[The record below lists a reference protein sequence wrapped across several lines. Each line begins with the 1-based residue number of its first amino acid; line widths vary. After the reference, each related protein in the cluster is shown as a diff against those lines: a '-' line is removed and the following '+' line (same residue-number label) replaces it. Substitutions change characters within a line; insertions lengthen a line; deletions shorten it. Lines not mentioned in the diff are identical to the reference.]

1 MSINKLFNFINNS
14 PTCFHVVN
22 NIIAELKENN
32 YSELKESQRFCLK
45 PNQGYYVTRNDSSI
59 IAFYIPERRCPVFI
73 IVASHSDSPSFKVKK
88 NPEMKVDD
96 YYIKLN
102 TEPYGGMLVSNWLD
116 RPLSIAG
123 RVIIS
128 MNGDPVSIPINIDK
142 DLLMIP
148 NLAIHMNRNAND
160 GYKYDMQK
168 DMLPLMSC
176 GIEESAFSK
185 MIADAAG
192 VPVDNILGTDL
203 FVYNREN
210 CRIWGAN
217 EEFISGPRLDD
228 QECVYAS
235 LQGFIA
241 NDTSDR
247 IKVLAV
253 FDNEEVGS
261 GSFQGAGSTFL
272 YDILSRINLAMDG
285 DAEDF
290 YINIAESF
298 LISADNS
305 HALHPNHT
313 EACDPTNHPLINKG
327 VVLKSAANQKY
338 CTDGVSA
345 AIFTELCKTAGV
357 SMQSF
362 FNKSGTPGGSTLG
375 NISIGQVSI
384 RSVDMG
390 LPQLAM
396 HSAYET
402 AGVKD
407 YIDAVKLF
415 TCYYE

>member
-1 MSINKLFNFINNS
+1 MPVNKLFNFINNS
-14 PTCFHVVN
+14 PTAYHVVN
-22 NIIAELKENN
+22 NISDELKAKN
-32 YSELKESQRFCLK
+32 YIELKESQRFCLK
-45 PNQGYYVTRNDSSI
+45 PNQGYFVTRNDSSI
-59 IAFYIPERRCPVFI
+59 IAFYIPEKRLPGFRI
-73 IVASHSDSPSFKVKK
+73 IASHSDSPSFKVKS
-88 NPEMKVDD
+88 NPEIRVAD

-102 TEPYGGMLVSNWLD
+102 TEPYGGMLAASWLD
-116 RPLSIAG
+116 RPLSLAG

-128 MNGDPVSIPINIDK
+128 LNGNPVSIPVNINK
-142 DLLMIP
+142 DLLVIP
-148 NLAIHMNRNAND
+148 NLAIHMNRSAND

-176 GIEESAFSK
+176 GLDEFSFSNI
-185 MIADAAG
+185 IADASG
-192 VPVDNILGTDL
+192 VPFDNILGMDL
-203 FVYNREN
+203 YAYNRET
-210 CRIWGAN
+210 CRVWGAN

-241 NDTSDR
+241 EDISQR
-247 IKVLAV
+247 IKILAV

-272 YDILSRINLAMDG
+272 YDILSRINTALDG
-285 DAEDF
+285 DTEDF

-298 LISADNS
+298 LISADNA
-305 HALHPNHT
+305 HAFHPNHA

-327 VVLKSAANQKY
+327 VVLKSSANQKY

-345 AIFTELCKTAGV
+345 AVFTSLCKTADIPI
-357 SMQSF
+357 QTF

-375 NISIGQVSI
+375 NISNGQVSI
-384 RSVDMG
+384 RSVDIG

-407 YIDAVKLF
+407 YEDAIKLF
-415 TCYYE
+415 TCFYR